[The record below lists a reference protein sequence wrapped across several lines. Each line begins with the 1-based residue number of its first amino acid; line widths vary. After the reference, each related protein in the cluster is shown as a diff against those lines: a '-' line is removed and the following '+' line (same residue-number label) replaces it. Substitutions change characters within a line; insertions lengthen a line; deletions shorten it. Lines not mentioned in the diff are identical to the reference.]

1 MTLKPFKLLATAFVV
16 TTFAAGTAVAGDKAG
31 CKDKKT
37 AMKTQAGVT
46 IPTPTEV
53 LSVMETGVQ
62 KTKKM
67 KKAYSFDE
75 ALEIC
80 QKKAVDDLQACID
93 YKTGKTTPK
102 S

>member
-1 MTLKPFKLLATAFVV
+1 MNIKPLKIAATSLVIMA
-16 TTFAAGTAVAGDKAG
+16 FAAGTAVAGDKAG

-37 AMKTQAGVT
+37 TMKTEAGVT
-46 IPTPTEV
+46 ITTPTEV
-53 LSVMETGVQ
+53 LSVTETGVQ

-80 QKKAVDDLQACID
+80 QKKAADDLQACID
-93 YKTGKTTPK
+93 YKTGKSTPK